1 MLELEPLNEAVIAQC
16 NWRRIAEVP
25 FSANEV
31 VRAMNESA
39 DTGSEKPGSSED
51 VERIEIEQYLEN
63 DESRLGDVYRGL
75 RDDLSAEEI
84 AAQLGV
90 TTAYFVWNYSKMID
104 ALLDRKLPQA
114 PTVALQS
121 ARKFRTLL
129 KREWSPAVH
138 QRLIAD
144 LAILESRA
152 TDVEAIAKEVS
163 TAQKQTENAEKAAT
177 TGIYVYA
184 LPHYL
189 RYPFD
194 PESGR
199 TLLKVGRSDRDVI
212 VRMREQTRTT
222 ALPEEPVLLRIY
234 PTDEAK
240 TSEVET
246 RIHKT
251 LRAFDHGRIVERM
264 AGREWFLT
272 TTQALDALADLMNL
286 SPIVVND
293 DADFLEDS

>member
-1 MLELEPLNEAVIAQC
+1 MLRWP
-16 NWRRIAEVP
+16 EVP
-25 FSANEV
+25 SSAVENV
-31 VRAMNESA
+31 GTMNESA
-39 DTGSEKPGSSED
+39 DSAGNKPDFSED
-51 VERIEIEQYLEN
+51 AERIEIEQYLES
-63 DESRLGDVYRGL
+63 DASRLGDVYRGL
-75 RDDLSAEEI
+75 RDGLTAEEI
-84 AAQLGV
+84 AADLGV

-104 ALLDRKLPQA
+104 ALLDRQLPQA

-129 KREWSPAVH
+129 KREWSPPVRK
-138 QRLIAD
+138 RLLAD
-144 LAILESRA
+144 LAVLESRA
-152 TDVEAIAKEVS
+152 TDVEAIAEEVS
-163 TAQKQTENAEKAAT
+163 TAQEQTEKAEQAAT

-199 TLLKVGRSDRDVI
+199 TLMKVGRSDRDVI
-212 VRMREQTRTT
+212 MRMREQTRTT

-251 LRAFDHGRIVERM
+251 LRAFDHGRTVERM

-272 TTQALDALADLMNL
+272 TTQALDALADLMDL

-293 DADFLEDS
+293 DADFLEDM

>member
-1 MLELEPLNEAVIAQC
+1 
-16 NWRRIAEVP
+16 
-25 FSANEV
+25 
-31 VRAMNESA
+31 MNKSA
-39 DTGSEKPGSSED
+39 DPGNENPDAHED
-51 VERIEIEQYLEN
+51 LERAEIEEYLEG

-75 RDDLSAEEI
+75 QDGLTADEI
-84 AAQLGV
+84 AEKLGV
-90 TTAYFVWNYSKMID
+90 ATAYFVWNYSTMIN

-129 KREWSPAVH
+129 KRDWSPPVR
-138 QRLIAD
+138 QRLLDD
-144 LAILESRA
+144 LAILEARA
-152 TDVEAIAKEVS
+152 TDVEAIAEEVS
-163 TAQKQTENAEKAAT
+163 SAQKQTESAEAAAT

-194 PESGR
+194 PDSGR

-212 VRMREQTRTT
+212 LRMREQTRTT

-234 PTDEAK
+234 PTDESK
-240 TSEVET
+240 SSDVEA
-246 RIHKT
+246 RFHRT
-251 LRAFDHGRIVERM
+251 LRAFDHGRTVERM

-272 TTQALDALADLMNL
+272 TTQALDALASLMDL
-286 SPIVVND
+286 SPIVVNN